1 MAVLSDDATADV
13 TDDAGSMND
22 NYFHC
27 MSVIC
32 ENDLVGQTFL
42 MDPMEDGQWHCV
54 SIVEIIQVHEHDLKM
69 ADHHYKFRIS
79 INDD

>member
-1 MAVLSDDATADV
+1 
-13 TDDAGSMND
+13 
-22 NYFHC
+22 

-32 ENDLVGQTFL
+32 ENDLGGQTFL
-42 MDPMEDGQWHCV
+42 MVPMEDGQWHCV
-54 SIVEIIQVHEHDLKM
+54 SIVEIIQVHKHDLKM